1 MDALDA
7 FAALNADDKAELRRL
22 HAGAAFGRSAR
33 NQLLDFAQAHGWSD
47 DVLNDVLS
55 LLPHTGS

>member
-7 FAALNADDKAELRRL
+7 FTALNTDDKTEIRRL
-22 HAGAAFGRSAR
+22 HAGARFTGSAR
-33 NQLLDFAQAHGWSD
+33 DQLVEFAQAHGWSD